1 MLAIAYWKTINYYAT
16 TDSYMIGERMA
27 IKTLET
33 LLKGK
38 WGGGRGSCGTT
49 RRSGDTRS
57 SKQRI
62 RNEKSTSSRC
72 YARGGDTTTKGNQL
86 ECTEVVEQ
94 KYNGR

>member
-38 WGGGRGSCGTT
+38 WAGGRGSCGTT
-49 RRSGDTRS
+49 RR
-57 SKQRI
+57 
-62 RNEKSTSSRC
+62 
-72 YARGGDTTTKGNQL
+72 
-86 ECTEVVEQ
+86 
-94 KYNGR
+94 